1 MFVSFDVMQALF
13 WSAAYILIII
23 FNIKYKYTA
32 MPLFALINNF
42 AWESV
47 ALARDIL
54 SGVSGVGHLIH
65 IAWFTLDLAIAVTY
79 LLLCKKLYFKEIFSV
94 LIYVIFLLVFI
105 FSFNMWPSGMLISSF
120 VIDFTMA
127 VEYFIYSS
135 KEAFLANRLSISIC
149 SLKLYG
155 DLCAWIYYMDY
166 SRFILVIGFFVLIL
180 NIMCLKTMMKRNCK

>member
-42 AWESV
+42 AWESI

-54 SGVSGVGHLIH
+54 SGVSGVGHFIH

-79 LLLCKKLYFKEIFSV
+79 LLLCKKLYFKKF
-94 LIYVIFLLVFI
+94 FL
-105 FSFNMWPSGMLISSF
+105 
-120 VIDFTMA
+120 
-127 VEYFIYSS
+127 
-135 KEAFLANRLSISIC
+135 C
-149 SLKLYG
+149 
-155 DLCAWIYYMDY
+155 
-166 SRFILVIGFFVLIL
+166 
-180 NIMCLKTMMKRNCK
+180 